1 MMCACNQ
8 DPPSDGA
15 DAIPKRPDFLNDGD
29 LSKRQGNRSLGV
41 DTYTKNPRLV
51 PLRV

>member
-1 MMCACNQ
+1 MCACNQ

-15 DAIPKRPDFLNDGD
+15 DAIPKTPDFLNDGD